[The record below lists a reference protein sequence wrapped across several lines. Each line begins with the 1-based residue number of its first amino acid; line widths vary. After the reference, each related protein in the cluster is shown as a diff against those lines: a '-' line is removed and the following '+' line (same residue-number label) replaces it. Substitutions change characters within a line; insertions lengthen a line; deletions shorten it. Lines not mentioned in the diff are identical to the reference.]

1 MEKVIDAVRGD
12 YFFLLD
18 TSSRACSM
26 LPMSVEQAELGPCK
40 RVKRTLVQCISVF
53 FSSVFLQATTKSVII
68 EMNYI

>member
-1 MEKVIDAVRGD
+1 PVVCYALGPGLRN
-12 YFFLLD
+12 
-18 TSSRACSM
+18 T